1 MTDGVTASTDTT
13 MGTGTTAD
21 TDTDADA
28 RERSTPADDAGRD
41 AERDDA
47 STPGGAGTVR
57 RTRRWWPVEFTLLA
71 LFAAGLATME
81 PVLFS
86 LVAVG
91 VVFETYA
98 GVRAGADG
106 SALELDREV
115 SRLDP
120 SPGDPI
126 EVTLTLRNTGSRFVA
141 DARVVDG
148 VPGALEVSD
157 GSPRFAT
164 ALRPGREVTHSYELR
179 AARGEHRFSPATV
192 AVRSLGGAV
201 EHERTLDAT
210 TTLTCSLPLS
220 EVPLR
225 AQTTIFSGRLP
236 TDVAGEGVEFHSV
249 REYRSTDPLNR
260 IDWRRYAR
268 TNEFATVS
276 FREERAA
283 TVVLLVDA
291 RPEAY
296 WTADPDDRHAVDH
309 AVAAAGQVYDA
320 LIENGD
326 RVGITVVDAYRDAW
340 LAPAAGRAAL
350 TAARHFLAVH
360 PALAYDPPDDLPELV
375 VDPEHEP
382 VDPSPL
388 LARLPDDAQVVAF
401 SPLCDDGIVDALER
415 LEASGHATTVVS
427 PDVTRTDTDGH
438 RLAHAQRANRIG
450 RLRGAGIRVVDWPPA
465 RSLAGTLLA
474 EARGGGP

>member
-1 MTDGVTASTDTT
+1 MTDETTVSTGTT
-13 MGTGTTAD
+13 TESGTTAD
-21 TDTDADA
+21 TDAVA
-28 RERSTPADDAGRD
+28 EGRPTPADDIEG
-41 AERDDA
+41 DDTGDTDEA
-47 STPGGAGTVR
+47 VTVR
-57 RTRRWWPVEFTLLA
+57 RTRRWWAVEFALLA
-71 LFAAGLATME
+71 LFAAGIATME
-81 PVLFS
+81 PALFAA
-86 LVAVG
+86 VAVG

-106 SALELDREV
+106 DALELDREV

-120 SPGDPI
+120 SPGDPV

-157 GSPRFAT
+157 GSPRFVT
-164 ALRPGREVTHSYELR
+164 ALRPGREATHSYELR
-179 AARGEHRFSPATV
+179 AARGEHTFSPATV
-192 AVRSLGGAV
+192 AVRSLGGAI
-201 EHERTLDAT
+201 EYERTLDAA

-225 AQTTIFSGRLP
+225 AQTSIFSGRLP
-236 TDVAGEGVEFHSV
+236 TDVGGSGIEFHSV

-291 RPEAY
+291 RPAAY
-296 WTADPDDRHAVDH
+296 WATDPDDRHAVDH

-320 LIENGD
+320 LVENGD
-326 RVGITVVDAYRDAW
+326 RVGITVVDEYRDAW
-340 LAPAAGRAAL
+340 LAPAAGQAAL

-375 VDPEHEP
+375 VDPEHDP

-401 SPLCDDGIVDALER
+401 APLCDDGIVDALER

-427 PDVTRTDTDGH
+427 PNVTRTDADGH
-438 RLAHAQRANRIG
+438 RLARAQRANRIG
-450 RLRGAGIRVVDWPPA
+450 RLRGTGIRVVDWPPA
-465 RSLAGTLLA
+465 RSLGETLLA
-474 EARGGGP
+474 EARAGGGP

>member
-1 MTDGVTASTDTT
+1 MTDGAAAS
-13 MGTGTTAD
+13 TGTTTGTRAVAD
-21 TDTDADA
+21 AGTDADA
-28 RERSTPADDAGRD
+28 EDTSTPAGDAGGEDTSDADDAV
-41 AERDDA
+41 
-47 STPGGAGTVR
+47 TVR
-57 RTRRWWPVEFTLLA
+57 RTRRWWAVEFALLA

-81 PVLFS
+81 PTLFA
-86 LVAVG
+86 LVGVG

-98 GVRAGADG
+98 GVRAGDDG

-120 SPGDPI
+120 SPGDPV
-126 EVTLTLRNTGSRFVA
+126 EVTLTLRNTGSGFVA

-164 ALRPGREVTHSYELR
+164 ALRPGREATHSYEIR
-179 AARGEHRFSPATV
+179 AARGEHTFPPATV

-201 EHERTLDAT
+201 EHERTLDAA

-225 AQTTIFSGRLP
+225 AQTSIFSGRLP
-236 TDVAGEGVEFHSV
+236 TDVGGSGTEFHSV

-291 RPEAY
+291 RPAAY
-296 WTADPDDRHAVDH
+296 WTAEPDDRHAVDH

-320 LIENGD
+320 LVENGD

-340 LAPAAGRAAL
+340 LAPAAGQAAL

-360 PALAYDPPDDLPELV
+360 PELAYDPPDDLPELV
-375 VDPEHEP
+375 VDPEHDP

-401 SPLCDDGIVDALER
+401 APLCDDGIVGALER
-415 LEASGHATTVVS
+415 LEASGHATTVIS
-427 PDVTRTDTDGH
+427 PNVTRTDTDGH
-438 RLAHAQRANRIG
+438 RLARAQRANRIG
-450 RLRGAGIRVVDWPPA
+450 RLRGTGIRVVDWPPT
-465 RSLAGTLLA
+465 RNLAETLLA
-474 EARGGGP
+474 EARAGGGP